1 MKTITIQNYDI
12 LQIKLAVAVFV
23 LLLGAVVS
31 VSLVQAAVLSRQMD
45 LGDQNSDVSTLQR
58 YLAKNPNNY
67 PSGLVTGYFGTR
79 TAEAVQKFQINQ
91 GIVLEGTPETT
102 GYGRVG
108 PRTLARINSFLASS
122 GIVYQN
128 SPFGDVYAPLITGE
142 YLRETPS
149 EVVIGW
155 TTSEQAES
163 KVMYS
168 TVWPFQYATAASM
181 ETNSYTMKPELSF
194 KNLLPKTRYYY
205 ILKSTDLY
213 GNVMLTTHRTF
224 TTN

>member
-1 MKTITIQNYDI
+1 MKKITTRNHAVTK
-12 LQIKLAVAVFV
+12 IKLATVVTVF
-23 LLLGAVVS
+23 LFGTLVS
-31 VSLVQAAVLSRQMD
+31 TSLVQATTLSRQMD
-45 LGDQNSDVSTLQR
+45 YGDQNSDVRTLQT

-67 PSGLVTGYFGTR
+67 PSGLVTGYFGAY

-108 PRTLARINSFLASS
+108 PRTLARLNTLLAAG

-128 SPFGDVYAPLITGE
+128 SPLGDVYAPLITNE

-155 TTSEQAES
+155 TTSEQAQSE
-163 KVMYS
+163 VMYS
-168 TVWPFQYATAASM
+168 TVWPFLYATAASM
-181 ETNSYTMKPELSF
+181 NTNAYTMKPELSF
-194 KNLLPKTRYYY
+194 KNLLSKTRYYY
-205 ILKSTDLY
+205 ILKSTDVY